1 MLNIQWF
8 MHKSETLKVYLDG
21 VLRISKG
28 VREWLL
34 NPAQVSD
41 FDKQGF
47 VELTRIHIKRV
58 I

>member
-1 MLNIQWF
+1 

-41 FDKQGF
+41 FDKQG
-47 VELTRIHIKRV
+47 
-58 I
+58 